1 MTLTL
6 AWLKRNT
13 VYRFPG
19 GYGGGAT
26 PVPIPNT
33 AVKPSCADGTAALP
47 WWESRTLPGIF
58 LRPGIYQ
65 DAGPFFCARVPR
77 RRHRAKRA
85 EQAVRYSL

>member
-1 MTLTL
+1 LTIISSL
-6 AWLKRNT
+6 VNVTPALISRLMKIVN
-13 VYRFPG
+13 RFPG

-58 LRPGIYQ
+58 YRGPVSTS
-65 DAGPFFCARVPR
+65 DAGPLFLPTDGL
-77 RRHRAKRA
+77 
-85 EQAVRYSL
+85 QI